1 MSEDHGRAAPS
12 PRRWSE
18 LRFAIVGPLLAAP
31 PRRGELGQKLAELSR
46 MSWRHPTTGAP
57 VRFGASTIERWLGR
71 ARAETRDR
79 VAVLARRVRKDRG
92 TQPSLTDHLCQVL
105 RAQYRDHTGWTMKLH
120 HDNLRALADKDP
132 ALLPLPS
139 YSTVMRFMKAHD
151 LIRRQTVG
159 PRLSLGAQQA
169 AHRLLACEVRSYE
182 AEYTNQLWHSDY
194 HTSKRTPVLL
204 GSGRWKYP
212 VCLCVMDDHSRLCC
226 HVQWYLD
233 EDAETFAH
241 GLGQAFQKRGLP
253 AAFMTDRGGPMAAAE
268 IQDALVRRLG
278 IPHEPTLP
286 YSPFQN
292 GKQES
297 LWGQLEGRLMAMI
310 EGVPDLSLAML
321 NEATQAWVEMEYN
334 RAVHSELGCAPADRY
349 LNSKD
354 VGRPC
359 PSSDELRLCFMQE
372 ETRALRRSD
381 GTVKLQNVRFEI
393 PSAYRTLIRPRLRW
407 ARWDL
412 GHVYLVDPPTGK
424 TLARLYPQDKLRNAD
439 GSRRALG
446 PVAGTAGAPAA
457 AEPPASGI
465 APLLERLMAD
475 YARVGLAPAYLPKDD
490 RGNGTNDSDKEKTNR

>member
-1 MSEDHGRAAPS
+1 
-12 PRRWSE
+12 
-18 LRFAIVGPLLAAP
+18 
-31 PRRGELGQKLAELSR
+31 
-46 MSWRHPTTGAP
+46 
-57 VRFGASTIERWLGR
+57 
-71 ARAETRDR
+71 
-79 VAVLARRVRKDRG
+79 
-92 TQPSLTDHLCQVL
+92 
-105 RAQYRDHTGWTMKLH
+105 
-120 HDNLRALADKDP
+120 
-132 ALLPLPS
+132 
-139 YSTVMRFMKAHD
+139 
-151 LIRRQTVG
+151 VG
-159 PRLSLGAQQA
+159 PRLSIGAQQA

-226 HVQWYLD
+226 HVQWYRD

-268 IQDALVRRLG
+268 IQDALHRRLG

-286 YSPFQN
+286 YSPYQN

-310 EGVPDLSLAML
+310 EGVPDLSLAVL

-334 RAVHSELGCAPADRY
+334 RAVHSELGCAPTDRY
-349 LNSKD
+349 LDSKD
-354 VGRPC
+354 VSRPC

-372 ETRALRRSD
+372 ETRMLRRSD
-381 GTVKLQNVRFEI
+381 GTVKIQNVRFEI
-393 PSAYRTLIRPRLRW
+393 PSAYRTLVRPRLRW

-424 TLARLYPQDKLRNAD
+424 
-439 GSRRALG
+439 
-446 PVAGTAGAPAA
+446 VAGAPLLARQAPQRRRWPPRARSRGGDGGRTRRRATHLGHCAA
-457 AEPPASGI
+457 PRKADGRLRTREPCP
-465 APLLERLMAD
+465 
-475 YARVGLAPAYLPKDD
+475 RVSAQRRQKHES
-490 RGNGTNDSDKEKTNR
+490 RQR